1 MYVKSTVL
9 RTFSGNFLHSSIT
22 AVFNRNK
29 KKALEKSNAF
39 KSVTCPNGQAR
50 QTATTYADDESDA
63 AVCGASSC
71 SSACGAS

>member
-1 MYVKSTVL
+1 MQ
-9 RTFSGNFLHSSIT
+9 SSI
-22 AVFNRNK
+22 AIK

-50 QTATTYADDESDA
+50 QTATTYADDESYA

>member
-1 MYVKSTVL
+1 MYVKLVNL
-9 RTFSGNFLHSSIT
+9 HTFSGNFLQSSI
-22 AVFNRNK
+22 AIK

-39 KSVTCPNGQAR
+39 KSITCPNGQAR
-50 QTATTYADDESDA
+50 QTAITYADDESYA

>member
-9 RTFSGNFLHSSIT
+9 RTFSGNFLHSSII
-22 AVFNRNK
+22 AVFNRN

-50 QTATTYADDESDA
+50 QTATTYADDESYA